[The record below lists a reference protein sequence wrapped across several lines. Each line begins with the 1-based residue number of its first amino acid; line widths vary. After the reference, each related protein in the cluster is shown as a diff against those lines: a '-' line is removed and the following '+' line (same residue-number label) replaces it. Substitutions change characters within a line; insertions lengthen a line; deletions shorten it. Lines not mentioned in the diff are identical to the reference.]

1 MQEILENKTNH
12 KAMLTH
18 KIKQKTAFLCGYG
31 LSRGVLLLESF
42 LSMKKFY
49 FINPKV

>member
-1 MQEILENKTNH
+1 VLPEKSNVYYLAFK
-12 KAMLTH
+12 
-18 KIKQKTAFLCGYG
+18 KIKKAVFLRGYG
-31 LSRGVLLLESF
+31 WSIGFLLLESF